1 MCCREPLEF
10 QLLSLELLL
19 EVVMNS
25 EMSFAKSSVN
35 WGFKTCFLFD
45 KSTCKQVTV
54 LACHLEFSLTKLKGQ
69 SAIYWLPNVGLRHR
83 KSQLSS
89 VIDQN
94 ASIPFLFL
102 VYVLVYVLVMQIN
115 C

>member
-19 EVVMNS
+19 EVVLNS
-25 EMSFAKSSVN
+25 EMSFANSSVN
-35 WGFKTCFLFD
+35 CLGFKACFLFD

-54 LACHLEFSLTKLKGQ
+54 LACHLELSQTKLMGH

-83 KSQLSS
+83 KSQ
-89 VIDQN
+89 
-94 ASIPFLFL
+94 PE
-102 VYVLVYVLVMQIN
+102 
-115 C
+115 